1 MEQVRDLFKI
11 DVIISTVSLSMGLD
25 CSKLNGVLHY
35 NLPSSVESYVQQ
47 IGRSGRSGQNSTC
60 ITFLKRNDFYFSRNK
75 VLIEYYQPQN
85 ILDGVVD
92 LICLDK
98 YCFENQMKLNK
109 KGMLI
114 FYFG

>member
-1 MEQVRDLFKI
+1 MRDLFKI

-47 IGRSGRSGQNSTC
+47 IGRSGRSGQQSTC

-75 VLIEYYQPQN
+75 VLIEYYQPGN
-85 ILDGVVD
+85 ILKGVVD
-92 LICLDK
+92 LICLERSSFD
-98 YCFENQMKLNK
+98 NQKK
-109 KGMLI
+109 KGTI
-114 FYFG
+114 TIVIYFVY